1 VFMGAFFKCFTRIQK
16 LNGER
21 ILVSGLKKSF
31 CHLFDTWWVLHGKM
45 IMIRTD
51 CVI

>member
-1 VFMGAFFKCFTRIQK
+1 MGAFFKCCTRIQK

-31 CHLFDTWWVLHGKM
+31 SHLFDTWRVLHGRM